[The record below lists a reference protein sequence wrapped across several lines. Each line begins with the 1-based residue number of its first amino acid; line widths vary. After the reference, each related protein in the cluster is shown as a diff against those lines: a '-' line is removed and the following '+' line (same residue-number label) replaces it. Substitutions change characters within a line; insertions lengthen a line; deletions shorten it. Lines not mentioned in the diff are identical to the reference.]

1 MRQSG
6 ELSCSPAAGSCSQPF
21 LHKSTIFI
29 HKYQTFQSWR
39 SYPCQGVPVR
49 ADFQRHDGSDLRSGV
64 VCPSLDGPSCVRVTC
79 RTISHH
85 QTFPLHGQIKCPDLY
100 SQSVQYRFVVEVQ
113 VIKINLGR
121 TQFII
126 CYALKRTLPLFIAT
140 SVIPLGSRICE
151 GDRSSLGPLLVSLS
165 LSTSRIGD
173 DDRWHFSHFIIFVV
187 VARTI

>member
-1 MRQSG
+1 MILITSG
-6 ELSCSPAAGSCSQPF
+6 FGIFHVKLRTWHICYWMTFSCDTYHVGLWYIPREISH
-21 LHKSTIFI
+21 LTH
-29 HKYQTFQSWR
+29 TFQSYLPHGWK
-39 SYPCQGVPVR
+39 
-49 ADFQRHDGSDLRSGV
+49 
-64 VCPSLDGPSCVRVTC
+64 
-79 RTISHH
+79 H
-85 QTFPLHGQIKCPDLY
+85 QWQHGQIKCPDLY

-151 GDRSSLGPLLVSLS
+151 GDRSSLGPFLVSLS

-173 DDRWHFSHFIIFVV
+173 DDRWHFSFHNFCCCVPNNIR
-187 VARTI
+187 A

>member
-85 QTFPLHGQIKCPDLY
+85 QTFPLATIHNYNNVDYSTVLYFWTYGGTGTIPPMCQVLYLTFLQISANESSHYPMDDDSY
-100 SQSVQYRFVVEVQ
+100 SCRVLE
-113 VIKINLGR
+113 
-121 TQFII
+121 
-126 CYALKRTLPLFIAT
+126 
-140 SVIPLGSRICE
+140 
-151 GDRSSLGPLLVSLS
+151 PLLVEITYQKWILNSLCY
-165 LSTSRIGD
+165 LGVSRG
-173 DDRWHFSHFIIFVV
+173 F
-187 VARTI
+187 